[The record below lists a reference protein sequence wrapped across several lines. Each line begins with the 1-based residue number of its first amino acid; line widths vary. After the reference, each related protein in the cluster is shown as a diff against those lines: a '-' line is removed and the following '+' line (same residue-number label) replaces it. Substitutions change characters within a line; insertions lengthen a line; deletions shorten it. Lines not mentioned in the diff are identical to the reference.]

1 MFLAISLVRAVW
13 RRKKGC
19 SFKLG
24 ILWGEEANKAS
35 LDKFR
40 SDREYLRTWFS
51 SIKEESTNIFG
62 GVSCLFFQAKQEQTL
77 FKRSAAGFDK
87 V

>member
-51 SIKEESTNIFG
+51 SIKEESTNIFLGFLPFFPSKTRTDSVQKVCG
-62 GVSCLFFQAKQEQTL
+62 GI
-77 FKRSAAGFDK
+77 
-87 V
+87 